1 MVGDL
6 VPLRLVRSGTSLACQ
21 LGRIDRGKICAM
33 DGPDTVRDTDGFQP
47 DSLAGPLEILRRHSG
62 GAAPA
67 RMFVLSAPSGT
78 GKDSV
83 LAGLRRRNVDLH
95 IAVACTTRQPR
106 PNEVDGVDYHFVGRE
121 EFAEIRGS
129 GEFLEDAV
137 YAGHGYGTRLGPVR
151 EALSASRDVLLK
163 IEVQGAATVRLKVP
177 GAVLIFLAPASLD
190 DLRERLECAAVER
203 GVADQA
209 DIERRLV
216 EARRELACLPGYDYL
231 VVNHMHRLEETV
243 RQIEAII
250 LSERTRIGA
259 VPIRV

>member
-1 MVGDL
+1 MVGHAFARWVERTDGSCAY
-6 VPLRLVRSGTSLACQ
+6 RLGKT
-21 LGRIDRGKICAM
+21 DRGKIGLMNGSAA
-33 DGPDTVRDTDGFQP
+33 VRDIDGLP
-47 DSLAGPLEILRRHSG
+47 PNSLAGPLEILRRHSG
-62 GAAPA
+62 GSVPA

-78 GKDSV
+78 GKDAV

-106 PNEVDGVDYHFVGRE
+106 PNEVDGADYHFIGRE
-121 EFAEIRGS
+121 EFAQLRGS

-190 DLRERLECAAVER
+190 DLRERLECAGGER
-203 GVADQA
+203 GVADPA
-209 DIERRLV
+209 DIETRLG
-216 EARRELACLPGYDYL
+216 EARRELACMPGYDYL
-231 VVNHMHRLEETV
+231 VVNHMNRLEDTV

-250 LSERTRIGA
+250 LSERTRIGS

>member
-1 MVGDL
+1 
-6 VPLRLVRSGTSLACQ
+6 
-21 LGRIDRGKICAM
+21 M

-47 DSLAGPLEILRRHSG
+47 DSLAGPLEILSRHSG
-62 GAAPA
+62 G
-67 RMFVLSAPSGT
+67 
-78 GKDSV
+78 
-83 LAGLRRRNVDLH
+83 RRNIDLH

-151 EALSASRDVLLK
+151 EALNASRDVLLK

-190 DLRERLECAAVER
+190 
-203 GVADQA
+203 
-209 DIERRLV
+209 
-216 EARRELACLPGYDYL
+216 
-231 VVNHMHRLEETV
+231 
-243 RQIEAII
+243 
-250 LSERTRIGA
+250 
-259 VPIRV
+259 

>member
-1 MVGDL
+1 M
-6 VPLRLVRSGTSLACQ
+6 
-21 LGRIDRGKICAM
+21 
-33 DGPDTVRDTDGFQP
+33 VRDVDGCRP
-47 DSLAGPLEILRRHSG
+47 NSLAGPLEILQRHSG

-78 GKDSV
+78 GKDAV
-83 LAGLRRRNVDLH
+83 LAGLRRRNIDLH
-95 IAVACTTRQPR
+95 IAIACTTRQAR
-106 PNEVDGVDYHFVGRE
+106 LNEFNGVDYHFVGRE
-121 EFAEIRGS
+121 EFDQIRGS

-151 EALSASRDVLLK
+151 EALRSSRDVLLK

-177 GAVLIFLAPASLD
+177 GAVLIFLAPASLE

-203 GVADQA
+203 GVADPA
-209 DIERRLV
+209 DIERRLG
-216 EARRELACLPGYDYL
+216 EARRELACMPGYDYL
-231 VVNHMHRLEETV
+231 VVNHMNRLEDTV